1 VSRRYTGAALGD
13 TMTTIYKEFIVEAGI
28 DRTWDALRD
37 FNAVHQRLAPGFVI
51 DCKPGEGS
59 RTVTFANGMVAQEVL
74 MGIHEETHRLSY
86 TVVGGKA
93 SHHLAS
99 AQLFAEGEGRTRFVW
114 ITDVL
119 PDALGDYIDAMMTQG
134 SVVMQRALSAP
145 PNTAA

>member
-1 VSRRYTGAALGD
+1 
-13 TMTTIYKEFIVEAGI
+13 MTTIYKEFTVEAGI
-28 DRTWDALRD
+28 ESVWNALRD
-37 FNAVHQRLAPGFVI
+37 FNAVHQRLAPGFVV

-74 MGIHEETHRLSY
+74 MGVHEAAHRLSY

-99 AQLFAEGEGRTRFVW
+99 AQLFTEGEGRTRFVW

-119 PDALGDYIDAMMTQG
+119 PDALGDYVDAMMTQG
-134 SVVMQRALSAP
+134 AAVMQRTLSAP
-145 PNTAA
+145 PKNPA

>member
-1 VSRRYTGAALGD
+1 MA
-13 TMTTIYKEFIVEAGI
+13 TIYKEFTVDAGI
-28 DRTWDALRD
+28 DSVWDALRD

-51 DCKPGEGS
+51 DCKPADGS

-74 MGIHEETHRLSY
+74 MGIHDSAHRLSY

-99 AQLFAEGEGRTRFVW
+99 AQLFAEGENRTRFVW

-119 PDALGDYIDAMMTQG
+119 PDALGDYIDTMMSQG
-134 SVVMQRALSAP
+134 AAVMQRTLSAP
-145 PNTAA
+145 PKKPA